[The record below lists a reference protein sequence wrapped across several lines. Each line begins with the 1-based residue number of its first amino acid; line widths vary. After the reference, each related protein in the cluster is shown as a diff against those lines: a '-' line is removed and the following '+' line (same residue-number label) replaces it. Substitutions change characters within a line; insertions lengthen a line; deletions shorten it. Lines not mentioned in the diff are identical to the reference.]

1 MRNILINAMIRKMKE
16 KKRGGKEIMIELGLA
31 IVGVV
36 LLIFFRDKIGD
47 LISTIA
53 QFVTGKIQSI
63 FTTL

>member
-47 LISTIA
+47 LISIIGK
-53 QFVTGKIQSI
+53 FVTDKIQSI

>member
-1 MRNILINAMIRKMKE
+1 MRKILVKSMLKKVSE

-47 LISTIA
+47 LISTNA
-53 QFVTGKIQSI
+53 QFVTTKIQSI

>member
-1 MRNILINAMIRKMKE
+1 MRKILVKSMLKKVSE

-36 LLIFFRDKIGD
+36 LLIFFRDKIGG
-47 LISTIA
+47 LITTIA
-53 QFVTGKIQSI
+53 KFVTDKIQSI

>member
-1 MRNILINAMIRKMKE
+1 MKNILVKSMIKKVSE

-53 QFVTGKIQSI
+53 QFVTTKIQSI